1 MDSQDWIPVT
11 IHRRPSKNNHSGGG
25 QSSIQV
31 RDPEKSEKIRLAKLA
46 ESDVPKTKKSI
57 NPESLQ
63 GLIRKRIELKL
74 NQEKADA
81 LCAFPKHTFKEIEAN
96 RFIPN
101 EEQKR
106 RIQQNLGISLKIDT
120 ITA

>member
-1 MDSQDWIPVT
+1 MDNQDWIPVT
-11 IHRRPSKNNHSGGG
+11 IHRRASKNVQTG
-25 QSSIQV
+25 QHSIQV

-46 ESDVPKTKKSI
+46 ETDLPKPKKRI
-57 NPESLQ
+57 NSESLQ
-63 GLIRKRIELKL
+63 QLIRKRIELKL

-81 LCAFPKHTFKEIEAN
+81 LCSFPKHTFRDIEAN
-96 RFIPN
+96 RFMPN

>member
-1 MDSQDWIPVT
+1 MDGQDWIPVT
-11 IHRRPSKNNHSGGG
+11 VHRRPSKNSQNG
-25 QSSIQV
+25 QHSIQV

-46 ESDVPKTKKSI
+46 ESDIPKPKKRI
-57 NPESLQ
+57 NSESLQ
-63 GLIRKRIELKL
+63 QLIRKRIELKL

-81 LCAFPKHTFKEIEAN
+81 LCAFPKHTFRDIEAN